1 MNGIAKQRNCLFAHA
16 IKTDCYVHVMV
27 CFFAADRNEF
37 PAHRFCILKVAGY
50 IYLTEF

>member
-1 MNGIAKQRNCLFAHA
+1 MELLDNA
-16 IKTDCYVHVMV
+16 IVCFHMRSRHCYMWI

-37 PAHRFCILKVAGY
+37 PAHRFCILKVARY

>member
-1 MNGIAKQRNCLFAHA
+1 MELLDNA
-16 IKTDCYVHVMV
+16 IVCFHTPSRQTVICR

-37 PAHRFCILKVAGY
+37 PARWLFCILKVARY